1 MEQLEASVTD
11 ITYRNEKTGFTVL
24 QIHTQDGQNT
34 VAVGTMPELAVGEQ
48 IRLTADWS
56 EHPQYG
62 KQLKVFLC
70 ETLKPTSERG
80 IERYLASGLIKGVGL
95 STAALIVARFGDA
108 SLDVIGYAPEKL
120 LEIKGIGRKK
130 AEMIHDSLIEQEQ
143 SREALVLLQSY
154 NISINLSL
162 KIYKRYGNET
172 RRVLRETPYR
182 LIEDIEGIGFK
193 TADRIAAALGIS
205 PLSPHRLRAGLIY
218 ALSDAVTGN
227 GHTFLPKEQL
237 ISHAAQILN
246 VEEAVLDNELAS
258 LLIDGKLTAVQKPDF
273 TAIYL
278 PSYRKAEQDTAK
290 YLYQLRF
297 SSPKPAEWDCN
308 DRICDWESVSGLRL
322 NQDQKD
328 AVITAISEPVCVI
341 TGGPGTGKT
350 TILQCIIGLLEQ
362 ETVLLAA
369 PTGRAAKRMSEA
381 TGCKALTLHRLLEY
395 NGEEEAFSR
404 NETNPLQADTIII
417 DEMSMVDL
425 FLMRALLRAVPVST
439 RLILV
444 GDADQLPSVGA
455 GNVLRDIIKSNT
467 VTVAWLREIYRQ
479 DETSMIVINA
489 HRINQG
495 KMPIMNSPNSDFFLV
510 RCDRINEFPSL
521 LVNLITQRLPRY
533 LGIDPLYDIQVLTPM
548 KKGATGVIN
557 LNTLLQAAFNPAEH
571 NTEHLEWK
579 DTVFRSGDKVMQ
591 TRNDYQMEWKR
602 HLDSYSTEEGTG
614 VFNGDMGYIM
624 DVDEEEK
631 TLTVRFDDDREALYS
646 YQQLEDLEL
655 AYCISVHKS
664 QGSEFPAVVLPV
676 MGGPSMLLTRNLFY
690 TAVTRA
696 KRLLVLVGRSEEI
709 SFMVNHNK
717 ITQRYSGL
725 CDCLEQ
731 ISL

>member
-1 MEQLEASVTD
+1 MEQLEAFVTD
-11 ITYRNEKTGFTVL
+11 VTYRNEATGFSVL
-24 QIHTQDGQNT
+24 QIRTHDGQNT

-48 IRLTADWS
+48 IRLTAEWS

-62 KQLKVFLC
+62 RQLKVILC

-80 IERYLASGLIKGVGL
+80 IERYLASGLIKGVGV
-95 STAALIVARFGDA
+95 STAALIVAHFGEA

-120 LEIKGIGRKK
+120 LEIKGIGPKK
-130 AEMIHDSLIEQEQ
+130 AEMIHTSFVEQEQ

-162 KIYKRYGNET
+162 KIYKRYGNDT
-172 RRVLRETPYR
+172 RKVLRETPYR

-193 TADRIAAALGIS
+193 IADRIATASGIS
-205 PLSPHRLRAGLIY
+205 PLSSNRLQAGLIY

-227 GHTFLPKEQL
+227 GHTFLPKEHL

-246 VEEAVLDNELAS
+246 VDEDVLENELTA
-258 LLIDGKLTAVQKPDF
+258 LLISGKLVAVQKEDYI
-273 TAIYL
+273 AIYL

-290 YLYQLRF
+290 YLHQLH
-297 SSPKPAEWDCN
+297 SSPVRQDIQNWDECI
-308 DRICDWESVSGLRL
+308 RDWESISGLRL
-322 NQDQKD
+322 NQAQKD

-350 TILQCIIGLLEQ
+350 TILQCIIGLLEH

-381 TGCKALTLHRLLEY
+381 TGCKAATLHRLLEY

-404 NETNPLQADTIII
+404 NETNPLQADTIIV

-425 FLMRALLRAVPVST
+425 FLMRALLRAVTTTT

-455 GNVLRDIIKSNT
+455 GNVLRDIIKSNA
-467 VTVAWLREIYRQ
+467 VNVAWLREIYRQ
-479 DETSMIVINA
+479 DEASMIVINA

-495 KMPIMNSPNSDFFLV
+495 KMPIMNSQNSDFFLV
-510 RCDRINEFPSL
+510 RCDSIGAFPSL
-521 LVNLITQRLPRY
+521 LVNLVTQRLPRY
-533 LGIDPLYDIQVLTPM
+533 LGIDALCDIQVLTPM
-548 KKGATGVIN
+548 KKGATGVIQ
-557 LNTLLQAAFNPAEH
+557 LNSMLQAAFNPAAR
-571 NTEHLEWK
+571 NTGQLEWK
-579 DTVFRSGDKVMQ
+579 DTIFRSGDKVMQ

-602 HLDSYSTEEGTG
+602 PLDSFSTEEGAG

-624 DVDEEEK
+624 DVDEEGK
-631 TLTVRFDDDREALYS
+631 TLTVRFDDDREVLYT
-646 YQQLEDLEL
+646 YPQLEDLEL

-664 QGSEFPAVVLPV
+664 QGSEFPVVVLPV

-696 KRLLVLVGRSEEI
+696 KRLLVLVGRTEEVA
-709 SFMVNHNK
+709 FMVNHNK
-717 ITQRYSGL
+717 LTQRFSGL

-731 ISL
+731 IRL